1 MSFFF
6 FFLPAELCSLPKVV
20 GRCRASM
27 PRWWFNVTGGS
38 CQSFVFGG
46 CEGNANNFLTERECR
61 ESCVLGGGKVTAGG
75 DTWCRS
81 RPRGD
86 PGIIP
91 SYQIGNPAIAPSRP
105 MPTPPT
111 TVKPHRAVRRCRI
124 LSPLCF
130 LGQRQEN
137 FGEGLRSTY
146 PPPKSPAEHC
156 AVPRVTG
163 PCRASFLR
171 WYYSPANQTCRQFIY
186 GGCRGNKNNYQ
197 NEEECL
203 SRCGPKP
210 GEGQRD
216 RPRVAL
222 GTSLCPPPPP
232 PPPRPRLTPVFL
244 PAEDTGG
251 TGADFHGDFL
261 STEGKRWRGLRSP
274 PPLVPAT
281 LRDISDVFFWGCPP
295 PPPHTALA
303 LGVLLAILAAILLG
317 YVTDVTLKTC
327 RRKPELPAAGMGW
340 SPGDDK
346 EYLMSNAYTL

>member
-1 MSFFF
+1 MAPGRLLPLLLLL
-6 FFLPAELCSLPKVV
+6 LPAAAAIDARPGPNGSPLLELCSLPKVV

-61 ESCVLGGGKVTAGG
+61 ESCVLGGASKK
-75 DTWCRS
+75 
-81 RPRGD
+81 
-86 PGIIP
+86 PG
-91 SYQIGNPAIAPSRP
+91 
-105 MPTPPT
+105 
-111 TVKPHRAVRRCRI
+111 HRAK
-124 LSPLCF
+124 
-130 LGQRQEN
+130 QTDAD
-137 FGEGLRSTY
+137 STY
-146 PPPKSPAEHC
+146 DEHC

-210 GEGQRD
+210 
-216 RPRVAL
+216 
-222 GTSLCPPPPP
+222 
-232 PPPRPRLTPVFL
+232 
-244 PAEDTGG
+244 EDTGG

-261 STEGKRWRGLRSP
+261 STE
-274 PPLVPAT
+274 
-281 LRDISDVFFWGCPP
+281 
-295 PPPHTALA
+295 ALA

>member
-1 MSFFF
+1 MAPGRLLPLLLLLP
-6 FFLPAELCSLPKVV
+6 LPAAAAIDARPGPNGSPLLELCSLPKVV

-61 ESCVLGGGKVTAGG
+61 ESCVLGGASKK
-75 DTWCRS
+75 
-81 RPRGD
+81 
-86 PGIIP
+86 PG
-91 SYQIGNPAIAPSRP
+91 
-105 MPTPPT
+105 
-111 TVKPHRAVRRCRI
+111 HRAKQTD
-124 LSPLCF
+124 PD
-130 LGQRQEN
+130 
-137 FGEGLRSTY
+137 STY
-146 PPPKSPAEHC
+146 DEHC

-210 GEGQRD
+210 
-216 RPRVAL
+216 
-222 GTSLCPPPPP
+222 
-232 PPPRPRLTPVFL
+232 
-244 PAEDTGG
+244 EDTGG

-261 STEGKRWRGLRSP
+261 STE
-274 PPLVPAT
+274 
-281 LRDISDVFFWGCPP
+281 
-295 PPPHTALA
+295 ALA